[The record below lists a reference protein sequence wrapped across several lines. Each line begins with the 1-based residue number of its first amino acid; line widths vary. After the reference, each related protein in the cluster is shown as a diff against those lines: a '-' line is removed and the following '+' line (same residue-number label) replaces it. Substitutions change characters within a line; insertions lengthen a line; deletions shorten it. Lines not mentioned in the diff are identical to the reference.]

1 MIIPIGFAL
10 GLGLLIALASSKKA
24 QARALDASPA
34 AAAAP
39 PPPAP
44 GPSPAAQALKRIV
57 DSGDPVKITAAAAEA
72 ARAGKAP
79 LAAALQKEARSA
91 AVAHPDTTFPSPWNN
106 LDREKWNQYVSV
118 MMGRDSKAITPS
130 YYLGLFGFGMRRLVD
145 IGLARNARRGMY
157 DGRKVWIADWVA
169 PLTLEKFLGD
179 ADFQYKAF
187 VKATDQDIKRIK
199 EELPE
204 LVGSTLEGKPV
215 TYSGLLAVIKQA
227 GFDGLRAWAADP
239 KLRHE
244 HAGTTAQFNRANG
257 IF

>member
-1 MIIPIGFAL
+1 MILPAGLLL

-24 QARALDASPA
+24 QARALEASP

-39 PPPAP
+39 PPP
-44 GPSPAAQALKRIV
+44 GPSPEAVALKRIV
-57 DSGDPVKITAAAAEA
+57 ESGDPVKIAAAATEA

-79 LAAALQKEARSA
+79 LAQALQKEAKSA
-91 AVAHPDTTFPSPWNN
+91 AVAHPDTTFPSPWTN
-106 LDREKWNQYVSV
+106 LDRGKWNQYVAV
-118 MMGRDSKAITPS
+118 MRGHDPKAITPA

-169 PLTLEKFLGD
+169 PLTLDKFLGD

-199 EELPE
+199 TELLE
-204 LVGSTLEGKPV
+204 LVGSTIDGKPV

-239 KLRHE
+239 KVRHE
-244 HAGTTAQFNRANG
+244 HASTTAQFNRANG